1 MIDINKF
8 SQLQKSSSHSFNQH
22 KLLIKKLMAGQQV
35 LCQQCKQPL
44 RLNLPSK
51 HHKPNTLGSAKSKLE
66 NISNITCAK
75 GCTDI
80 QLDVS
85 P

>member
-22 KLLIKKLMAGQQV
+22 KLLIKKLMAGQKV
-35 LCQQCKQPL
+35 LCHQCHQAL

-51 HHKPNTLGSAKSKLE
+51 HNKVNTSGSAKSTLD

>member
-22 KLLIKKLMAGQQV
+22 KLLIKKLIAG
-35 LCQQCKQPL
+35 QQCKQPL
-44 RLNLPSK
+44 RLNLPSE
-51 HHKPNTLGSAKSKLE
+51 HHKPNTLGSLE